1 MKSKPVPSRQL
12 FHVHPEK
19 YRQLLLVLVFIFL
32 STPFLRHGVGEIVT
46 GLMLFYTLISIL
58 QTIEISQKF
67 LSIYRGVAVLAFG
80 LQVLSALNVF
90 PVFYQGLGVAIE
102 GIYALY
108 LGGAAYCIS
117 HDIFENPKVSLDT
130 VRGGVSVYLLLGF
143 VWALLYGMVAIID
156 PSAFSPPLDL
166 SESLLT
172 ALHFSFTTLT
182 SLGYG
187 DIVPKGGVALVLTN
201 LEAIAGQ
208 MYSTIFIA
216 ILVGGYLARRPSQ

>member
-1 MKSKPVPSRQL
+1 MKSKPIQSRQV

-32 STPFLRHGVGEIVT
+32 TTPFLRHGIGEIIT
-46 GLMLFYTLISIL
+46 GLMLFSTLISIL

-67 LSIYRGVAVLAFG
+67 LTFYRGVAVLAFG
-80 LQVLSALNVF
+80 LQALSALNFF
-90 PVFYQGLGVAIE
+90 PVFYQGLGFAIE

-130 VRGGVSVYLLLGF
+130 VRGGISVYFLLGF
-143 VWALLYGMVAIID
+143 VWALLYGMVAIVN
-156 PSAFSPPLDL
+156 PEAFSPPLNLED
-166 SESLLT
+166 SLLT

-187 DIVPKGGVALVLTN
+187 DIVPKGPFALVLTN

-208 MYSTIFIA
+208 MYSPIFIA
-216 ILVGGYLARRPSQ
+216 ILVGGYLARRPR